1 MSLETSGATGLSPMT
16 SATSQGPASPEHSPR
31 SKAPEGRQLARRPS
45 SAHLTSVGEIDE
57 IFDAYDEVKP
67 ACCSATA
74 AHTLLSI
81 LLIVLSMR
89 LALLPKLLTLLPY
102 FDPILPGLL
111 RSLNA

>member
-57 IFDAYDEVKP
+57 IFDAYDEVKHACRSHP
-67 ACCSATA
+67 ALDA
-74 AHTLLSI
+74 AHQLLSPCSPYAA
-81 LLIVLSMR
+81 LS
-89 LALLPKLLTLLPY
+89 AACVAA
-102 FDPILPGLL
+102 
-111 RSLNA
+111 S